1 MSLLRQSRAFSTKCP
16 LLAPKKFVVIAKD
29 FSDPECLQRRLA
41 VRSKHL
47 DGATELKKR
56 GAIITGGAILDSHE
70 TGKMKGSAMIC
81 TGETIEE
88 VEEMIRNDPY
98 VKNKVWES
106 WTIYPYKDAFNP

>member
-1 MSLLRQSRAFSTKCP
+1 MRYNDINNGCNNNLICI
-16 LLAPKKFVVIAKD
+16 KK
-29 FSDPECLQRRLA
+29 
-41 VRSKHL
+41 
-47 DGATELKKR
+47 
-56 GAIITGGAILDSHE
+56 

-106 WTIYPYKDAFNP
+106 